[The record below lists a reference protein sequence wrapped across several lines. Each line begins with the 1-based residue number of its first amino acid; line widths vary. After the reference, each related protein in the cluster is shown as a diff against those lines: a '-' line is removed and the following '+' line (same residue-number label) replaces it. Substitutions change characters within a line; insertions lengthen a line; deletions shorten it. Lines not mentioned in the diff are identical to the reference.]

1 VLSNNPKQ
9 AILGYFMYIYCMNI
23 FVELLGWVASVLI
36 VGSYALN
43 ITGKLPAESK
53 GYIFANIFGGLFF
66 VINTYFHQ
74 AYPSM
79 VVNMIWVVIAIVMI
93 AKKKSKNS

>member
-1 VLSNNPKQ
+1 
-9 AILGYFMYIYCMNI
+9 MNI
-23 FVELLGWVASVLI
+23 LIELIGWIASVLI

-43 ITGKLPAESK
+43 ITGRLSTDSK
-53 GYIFANIFGGLFF
+53 RYVWANILGGLFF

-79 VVNMIWVVIAIVMI
+79 VVNIIWVFIAIIMI
-93 AKKKSKNS
+93 VKRKKKQP

>member
-1 VLSNNPKQ
+1 
-9 AILGYFMYIYCMNI
+9 MNLLI
-23 FVELLGWVASVLI
+23 ESLGWIASVLI

-43 ITGKLPAESK
+43 ITGKLSTESIL
-53 GYIFANIFGGLFF
+53 YVWANIIGGLFF

-79 VVNMIWVVIAIVMI
+79 VVNTIWVFIAIIMI
-93 AKKKSKNS
+93 VKRKKNQS

>member
-1 VLSNNPKQ
+1 
-9 AILGYFMYIYCMNI
+9 MNTL
-23 FVELLGWVASVLI
+23 VEIVGWIASVLI

-43 ITGKLPAESK
+43 ITGKLAAENK
-53 GYIFANIFGGLFF
+53 WYIFANMIGGLFF

-79 VVNMIWVVIAIVMI
+79 VVNLIWVVIAIAMI
-93 AKKKSKNS
+93 AKKKFKKAESSFHE

>member
-1 VLSNNPKQ
+1 MNVTIE
-9 AILGYFMYIYCMNI
+9 ILGWI
-23 FVELLGWVASVLI
+23 ASLLI

-43 ITGKLPAESK
+43 ITGRLKANSNW
-53 GYIFANIFGGLFF
+53 YVWANIIGGLFF

-79 VVNMIWVVIAIVMI
+79 FVNIVWVIIAFVMI
-93 AKKKSKNS
+93 FRNKNRAA